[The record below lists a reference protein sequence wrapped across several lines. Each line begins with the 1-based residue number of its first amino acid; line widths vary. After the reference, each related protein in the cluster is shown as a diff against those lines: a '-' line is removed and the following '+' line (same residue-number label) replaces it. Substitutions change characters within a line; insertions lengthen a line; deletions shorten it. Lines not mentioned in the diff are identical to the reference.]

1 MRPHLVRTEKTR
13 EKEKNAAV
21 PQFANF
27 FMATPAIDES
37 RFPGV
42 SFVNGIDTN
51 VVMAKAAPATYNLRF
66 PGVSYVTGVD
76 ASMTRF
82 TVWLDGVVDASEL
95 HDDFRPASKMQ
106 GMPPTGFSI
115 DHSAAAT
122 VTFSVCETPGGLS
135 IGITHVP
142 SS

>member
-1 MRPHLVRTEKTR
+1 
-13 EKEKNAAV
+13 
-21 PQFANF
+21 
-27 FMATPAIDES
+27 MATPAIDES

-76 ASMTRF
+76 AHMTRL
-82 TVWLDGVVDASEL
+82 TVWLDGVVDASDL